1 MDKKEKKRD
10 VAVFANMMKDLMQ
23 SPEGDNLATLDRD
36 LQHFLYGRIALLV
49 KHNDGQPVG
58 SIADIGAVVGAA
70 LADVTKEFVKGRNME
85 VEKIDELFTRAGENM
100 LLGFGARRP
109 KIDVKVESVEETPA
123 EVSEQ

>member
-49 KHNDGQPVG
+49 KHNEGQPVG